1 MKPIVT
7 WVLLADGAQ
16 AKVFE
21 HGGPGKGLTPVRD
34 LLFEEEPLQARE
46 IMADKPGR
54 SFSSVGRGRSAIEYS
69 SDPVQVREAR
79 FVKSVA
85 EVLQKKHHEGAFQR
99 LVIAAAPTA
108 LGDIR
113 TALGHELKE
122 AVIAELP
129 KDFLKMPTP
138 QLERQFEGILAM

>member
-1 MKPIVT
+1 M
-7 WVLLADGAQ
+7 
-16 AKVFE
+16 
-21 HGGPGKGLTPVRD
+21 
-34 LLFEEEPLQARE
+34 
-46 IMADKPGR
+46 
-54 SFSSVGRGRSAIEYS
+54 
-69 SDPVQVREAR
+69 
-79 FVKSVA
+79 KSVA

>member
-54 SFSSVGRGRSAIEYS
+54 SFSSVGRGRSAIE
-69 SDPVQVREAR
+69 
-79 FVKSVA
+79 
-85 EVLQKKHHEGAFQR
+85 
-99 LVIAAAPTA
+99 
-108 LGDIR
+108 
-113 TALGHELKE
+113 
-122 AVIAELP
+122 
-129 KDFLKMPTP
+129 
-138 QLERQFEGILAM
+138 